1 MTLTDERVLL
11 ASGGVGSEPDPSAPQ
26 PGGDID
32 QPDPQPGGDTGV
44 TGTTD
49 DPGDLDGTR
58 GGPGADWD

>member
-11 ASGGVGSEPDPSAPQ
+11 ASGGDGSEPDPSAPQ

-32 QPDPQPGGDTGV
+32 QPDPQPVGDKG
-44 TGTTD
+44 TGTV
-49 DPGDLDGTR
+49 DPGDRDGTE